1 MVINYDIH
9 MKDVDAQELLL
20 N

>member
-9 MKDVDAQELLL
+9 MKEEYR
-20 N
+20 